1 MLKLK
6 FVLLLFI
13 TISIDVYSQ
22 KLTPE
27 EKFIFNEV
35 AFSRQKAGDYEL
47 IHKWV
52 TPIKYKVYGDADNY
66 ILKEIDSTFSQ
77 VKRLTKLDITK
88 TENDDEVNYIIVV
101 GKNEADQAR
110 LSKGF
115 QKYLNSYGA
124 TLFRSN
130 KQSEITKAETLLLAD
145 KYTDRAAVKSAIVK
159 NIIKSLGF
167 FQKTKLM
174 TSSVFYEKNNR
185 ISTIDTFDGH
195 IIAKLYSPLIKP
207 GMDKDQVAEVNP

>member
-6 FVLLLFI
+6 FVLLLLF
-13 TISIDVYSQ
+13 TISIDTYAQ

-35 AFSRQKAGDYEL
+35 AFTRKQAGDYEL

-52 TPIKYKVYGDADNY
+52 TPIKYKIYGDADKY

-77 VKRLTKLDITK
+77 IQRLTKLDISK
-88 TENDDEVNYIIVV
+88 TDNDDEVNYIIVV
-101 GKNEADQAR
+101 GKNEADHAR

-115 QKYLNSYGA
+115 QKYLNGYGA

-130 KQSEITKAETLLLAD
+130 KQFEITKAETLLIDD
-145 KYTDRAAVKSAIVK
+145 KYTDKAAVKSSIIK
-159 NIIKSLGF
+159 NIVKSLGF
-167 FQKTKLM
+167 FQKTKIL
-174 TSSVFYEKNNR
+174 TTSVFYEKNNR
-185 ISTIDTFDGH
+185 ITKIDAFDSH